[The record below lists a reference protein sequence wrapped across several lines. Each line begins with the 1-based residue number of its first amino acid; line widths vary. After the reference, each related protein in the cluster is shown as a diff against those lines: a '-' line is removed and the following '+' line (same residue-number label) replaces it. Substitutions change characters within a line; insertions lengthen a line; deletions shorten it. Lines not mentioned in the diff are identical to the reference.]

1 RQYTAFGKT
10 ADAASLD
17 VVKQLGSV
25 KCNAQDRPLQD
36 VKIVKATVV
45 ESPKA

>member
-1 RQYTAFGKT
+1 M
-10 ADAASLD
+10 DI
-17 VVKQLGSV
+17 VKQIGSV
-25 KCNAQDRPLQD
+25 KCNSQDRPLQD